1 LRADD
6 AAQLDKHRS
15 VDAAGK
21 LVERHPPGLD
31 RVQVDPR
38 TSGHRVGRR
47 AAEVLVRN
55 RIAPDPDLFELAAAL
70 WSAAVKHVDSRPEVD
85 TEALR
90 GLREAITNDLPTL
103 DPIPIRWLHLTLQG
117 IGFTDVWGL
126 DNVPEDAD
134 DFRSHVSLAYS
145 NAAGPAEP
153 IIRRLGT
160 QLVTAAEITVHR
172 AALIDLN
179 RDHHVYEW
187 TDIAT
192 ANLRTTTT
200 QIRRDQPL
208 GHPRGHRARV

>member
-6 AAQLDKHRS
+6 AAQLNKHRS

-90 GLREAITNDLPTL
+90 ELREAITN
-103 DPIPIRWLHLTLQG
+103 
-117 IGFTDVWGL
+117 
-126 DNVPEDAD
+126 
-134 DFRSHVSLAYS
+134 FRRQ
-145 NAAGPAEP
+145 AAVAE
-153 IIRRLGT
+153 L
-160 QLVTAAEITVHR
+160 IT
-172 AALIDLN
+172 
-179 RDHHVYEW
+179 
-187 TDIAT
+187 
-192 ANLRTTTT
+192 
-200 QIRRDQPL
+200 
-208 GHPRGHRARV
+208 